1 MSEPSEE
8 MVCDELVELVTSYI
22 EGTLPE
28 ADRGR
33 LEHHLTECS
42 WCEDYI
48 AQHREVISALGRLD
62 EGEPAAA
69 EPAFAELLAVL
80 RERRGEGS

>member
-1 MSEPSEE
+1 MSESSEE

-22 EGTLPE
+22 EGTLPVS
-28 ADRGR
+28 DRGR
-33 LEHHLTECS
+33 LEHHLSECP

-62 EGEPAAA
+62 EDSPAD
-69 EPAFAELLAVL
+69 EPAFADLLAVL
-80 RERRGEGS
+80 RERRGTDPA